1 MAATNSVRI
10 MEDGPR
16 NVILLIEGNNGATG
30 NPGTGGTDLT
40 PAVSLITPAQV
51 GYVNLATLQRCA
63 AFSVRK
69 IEWDIQ
75 AEAFMRVD
83 LAWAATTDQVFQS
96 CIGRANKSYKDFGGL
111 YAPSSLAGAT
121 GGIDISTTGAPV
133 TQAAWTIVLY
143 LVKNGLNPA

>member
-16 NVILLIEGNNGATG
+16 NVILLIEGNNGSTG
-30 NPGTGGTDLT
+30 NPGTGGADLAST
-40 PAVSLITPAQV
+40 SLITPAQV

-63 AFSVRK
+63 AFSVRR

-75 AEAFMRVD
+75 SEVFMRVD
-83 LAWAATTDQVFQS
+83 LAWAATADQVFQS
-96 CIGRANKSYKDFGGL
+96 CIGRANKYYKDFGGL
-111 YAPSSLAGAT
+111 YAPSGLVGAT

>member
-1 MAATNSVRI
+1 MPAVNSVRI

-16 NVILLIEGNNGATG
+16 NVILLIEGNNGSTG
-30 NPGTGGTDLT
+30 NPGTGGTDL
-40 PAVSLITPAQV
+40 ASVSLITPAQT
-51 GYVNLATLQRCA
+51 GFVNQSTQQRCA

-75 AEAFMRVD
+75 TEAFMRVD
-83 LAWAATTDQVFQS
+83 LAWAATADQVFQS
-96 CIGRANKSYKDFGGL
+96 CIGRANKCYKDFGGL
-111 YAPSSLAGAT
+111 YAPAGLAGAT
-121 GGIDISTTGAPV
+121 GGIDISTSGAPV

>member
-30 NPGTGGTDLT
+30 ANPGTGGADLAST
-40 PAVSLITPAQV
+40 SLITPAQV

-75 AEAFMRVD
+75 AEALMRVD
-83 LAWAATTDQVFQS
+83 LAWTATVDQVFQS
-96 CIGRANKSYKDFGGL
+96 CIGRANKHYKDFGGL
-111 YAPSSLAGAT
+111 YAPPGLAGAT
-121 GGIDISTTGAPV
+121 GAIDISTTNSPA
-133 TQAAWTIVLY
+133 TYAAWTIVLY

>member
-16 NVILLIEGNNGATG
+16 NVILLIEGNNGAIA
-30 NPGTGGTDLT
+30 NAGGADLT
-40 PAVSLITPAQV
+40 SVSLITPAQT
-51 GYVNLATLQRCA
+51 GLVNQSTQQRCA

-69 IEWDIQ
+69 IEWDVQ
-75 AEAFMRVD
+75 TEATMRVD

-96 CIGRANKSYKDFGGL
+96 CIGRANKYYKDMGGL
-111 YAPSSLAGAT
+111 YAPANLVGAT
-121 GGIDISTTGAPV
+121 GGIDISTLGAPV
-133 TQAAWTIVLY
+133 TYAAWTIVLY

>member
-16 NVILLIEGNNGATG
+16 NVILLIEGNNGAAAPS
-30 NPGTGGTDLT
+30 PGTGGTDL
-40 PAVSLITPAQV
+40 ASISLITPAQV
-51 GYVNLATLQRCA
+51 GYVNLATGQRCA

-69 IEWDIQ
+69 IEWDVQ
-75 AEAFMRVD
+75 TEAQMRVD

-96 CIGRANKSYKDFGGL
+96 CIGRANKHYKDMGGL
-111 YAPSSLAGAT
+111 YAPAALAGAT
-121 GGIDISTTGAPV
+121 GGIDISTSGAPA
-133 TQAAWTIVLY
+133 TFAAWTIVLY